1 MTSGDSVALK
11 GFGHP
16 IGNDTAMFP
25 LLGESLNHHGVFSGK
40 DFHSVL
46 KVPNHMALKNCGC
59 NSQRKFLGPLAGRHL
74 AAVSYSKGFDSLG
87 FLGDCPGRQKGE
99 EE

>member
-1 MTSGDSVALK
+1 MALK

-40 DFHSVL
+40 DFVSVL
-46 KVPNHMALKNCGC
+46 TTSNHMTLKTV
-59 NSQRKFLGPLAGRHL
+59 
-74 AAVSYSKGFDSLG
+74 AVILRGSSWGLWP
-87 FLGDCPGRQKGE
+87 GDT
-99 EE
+99 